1 MSLEFDAPPLTRRE
15 RREREEL
22 LLARG
27 ATPEQAA
34 ELAAHT
40 GVIDLGLVP
49 TPTPAPAS
57 APAAPTFTI
66 PEPVASPPA
75 QAFAPRVASEPV
87 PAPAVAAVSE
97 RQVSVPIEPTSAP
110 NLPLSRR
117 ELREQ
122 QAAVSASQTASS
134 PSIPVSPVEPVAIAS
149 EPYVAPQAEPIALEP
164 EIDVQVVEVVEQLFS
179 TEPTEQETPLGIPP
193 ELGTETG
200 PIHWTEA
207 LNMPVNLD
215 PTDPASMPELPSF
228 ASDTNTIVLD
238 EMPDITGN
246 TAQGGEV
253 ELLVTGTILLPTEL
267 TETGALPD
275 LIDSADLDQQSDTA
289 DEVPLAQLSPKSAA
303 AAVNASTGAPAMIA
317 ETPKQRLGAGAIVAI
332 SAGGVAG
339 VALAA
344 LAIAALVRMF

>member
-22 LLARG
+22 LLAQG

-40 GVIDLGLVP
+40 GVIDLSLVS
-49 TPTPAPAS
+49 TPAPAS

-75 QAFAPRVASEPV
+75 QAFVPRVASEPV
-87 PAPAVAAVSE
+87 PAPN
-97 RQVSVPIEPTSAP
+97 P
-110 NLPLSRR
+110 PLSRR

-122 QAAVSASQTASS
+122 QAAVSASQTAAP
-134 PSIPVSPVEPVAIAS
+134 PSMPVTPVEPVAVAP
-149 EPYVAPQAEPIALEP
+149 EPYVAAQAEPIALEP

-238 EMPDITGN
+238 EMPDITAN

-275 LIDSADLDQQSDTA
+275 LIDSADLDQQSDIA